1 METTIDKT
9 IKGIARP
16 NRKVRIKCEPCWITI
31 VEIDGTFMEWALYD
45 ADTLLAHDNSSMEL
59 LEPVH
64 ARELYISVT
73 GDETVNYT
81 LTITKSKEL

>member
-1 METTIDKT
+1 
-9 IKGIARP
+9 
-16 NRKVRIKCEPCWITI
+16 
-31 VEIDGTFMEWALYD
+31 MEWALYD